1 MVMESSPASSFEVS
15 QAKFLLEI
23 LIVALDT
30 RAYPGYMNQTFA
42 HRVLGHSRKPT
53 LERLDIAFGPFDPPH
68 SSSRSVNRH

>member
-53 LERLDIAFGPFDPPH
+53 KA
-68 SSSRSVNRH
+68 NT